1 MFVRDH
7 PPAIEFL
14 QANCETKIER
24 LGLAVGARPRA
35 GHRRDSEGDISASRD
50 IHLSNLEAD
59 PIARPGKE
67 EIPGLPISLEPK
79 ALNGGGTSNITKS
92 AAWLRRIPA

>member
-59 PIARPGKE
+59 RIARPGKASS
-67 EIPGLPISLEPK
+67 PTL
-79 ALNGGGTSNITKS
+79 LNGGGTSNITKS